1 MGARLE
7 PVKRK
12 GGGPMRKLGV
22 GLCPAVLLL
31 CGCGGKLDERD
42 LVVRNESQTPLGSI
56 TITSDRESQCVTMG
70 KDAPMEQGDSCAFDV
85 DEGGQFRVELR
96 DAQGEFVGRCQV
108 ELGEDGATVTL
119 RDNLDLV
126 VEHGL

>member
-1 MGARLE
+1 
-7 PVKRK
+7 
-12 GGGPMRKLGV
+12 MRKLGV
-22 GLCPAVLLL
+22 GLCLAVLLL

-85 DEGGQFRVELR
+85 DEGGQFRVETVADLFT
-96 DAQGEFVGRCQV
+96 AAVSFPLAGE
-108 ELGEDGATVTL
+108 GAPKA
-119 RDNLDLV
+119 
-126 VEHGL
+126 